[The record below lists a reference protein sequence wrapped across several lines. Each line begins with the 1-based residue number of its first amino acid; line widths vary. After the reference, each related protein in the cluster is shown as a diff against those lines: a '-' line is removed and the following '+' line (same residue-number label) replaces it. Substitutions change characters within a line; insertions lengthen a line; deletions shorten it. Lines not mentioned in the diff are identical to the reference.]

1 VAAPAATSQEHP
13 LSPAK
18 PGDIGHA
25 GSTMYEPDTWKAR
38 NLPKSFRRSSA
49 ELLQGHPADMLLNRL
64 DTATIV
70 IALDGIVIYA
80 NPACERMLGYHTA
93 RTLEGQSLP
102 SLLVRQSETPAG
114 ACIEMLRDPDI
125 VTNWN
130 HSDGYPIAT
139 LASDPM
145 MFDSTETMLMV
156 SLTDV
161 SDRVW
166 AEVDRA
172 RHFSS

>member
-1 VAAPAATSQEHP
+1 
-13 LSPAK
+13 
-18 PGDIGHA
+18 
-25 GSTMYEPDTWKAR
+25 MYEPQHLEDAQP
-38 NLPKSFRRSSA
+38 PKSSRRDSA
-49 ELLQGHPADMLLNRL
+49 ELLQGHPADVLLNRL

-70 IALDGIVIYA
+70 VALDGTVVYA
-80 NPACERMLGYHTA
+80 NPACERLLGYQTSK
-93 RTLEGQSLP
+93 TLEGQWLP
-102 SLLVRQSETPAG
+102 SLLVRHSETPVH
-114 ACIEMLRDPDI
+114 ACIEMLRDPDV

-145 MFDSTETMLMV
+145 LFRATEEMLMV

-166 AEVDRA
+166 AEVHRA
-172 RHFSS
+172 KHFLS

>member
-1 VAAPAATSQEHP
+1 MFESD
-13 LSPAK
+13 S
-18 PGDIGHA
+18 
-25 GSTMYEPDTWKAR
+25 WKIQ
-38 NLPKSFRRSSA
+38 NHPKSSRRRDSA
-49 ELLQGHPADMLLNRL
+49 ELLQGHPADVLLNRL

-70 IALDGIVIYA
+70 VALDGTVVYA
-80 NPACERMLGYHTA
+80 NPACERLLGYQTSK
-93 RTLEGQSLP
+93 TLEGQWLP
-102 SLLVRQSETPAG
+102 SLLVRHSETPVH
-114 ACIEMLRDPDI
+114 ACIEMLRDPDV

-145 MFDSTETMLMV
+145 LFRATEEMLMV

-166 AEVDRA
+166 AEVHRA
-172 RHFSS
+172 KHFLS

>member
-1 VAAPAATSQEHP
+1 VAAPAATSYEHP
-13 LSPAK
+13 LQPAK
-18 PGDIGHA
+18 TGDIRYA
-25 GSTMYEPDTWKAR
+25 GSTMYEPNTWKAR
-38 NLPKSFRRSSA
+38 NLQSSRRNSA
-49 ELLQGHPADMLLNRL
+49 ELLQGHPADLLLNRL
-64 DTATIV
+64 DTPTIV
-70 IALDGIVIYA
+70 IALDGTVVYA
-80 NPACERMLGYHTA
+80 NPACERMLGYHTSC
-93 RTLEGQSLP
+93 TLEGQALP
-102 SLLVRQSETPAG
+102 SLLVRQSETPAH
-114 ACIEMLRDPDI
+114 ACIEMLRDPEL

-145 MFDSTETMLMV
+145 LFDSTETMLMV

-172 RHFSS
+172 RHFLS

>member
-1 VAAPAATSQEHP
+1 VAAPAATSQKHP

-18 PGDIGHA
+18 PGDIRRA
-25 GSTMYEPDTWKAR
+25 GSTMYEPTTWKTR
-38 NLPKSFRRSSA
+38 NLPKTFRRDSA
-49 ELLQGHPADMLLNRL
+49 ALLQGHPADVLLNRL

-70 IALDGIVIYA
+70 VALDGTVVYA
-80 NPACERMLGYHTA
+80 NPACERLLGYHTSK
-93 RTLEGQSLP
+93 TLEGQWLP
-102 SLLVRQSETPAG
+102 SLLVRQSETPVH

-139 LASDPM
+139 LMSDPM
-145 MFDSTETMLMV
+145 LFESTEEMLMV

-166 AEVDRA
+166 SEVDRA
-172 RHFSS
+172 KHFLS